1 MPDVPL
7 EEMGSALVTGASRG
21 IGKVVALGLAARG
34 FRVALNYRVAARSA
48 QDAIEAIRRNGGE
61 AVALQADVSDPDQA
75 AALVTR
81 AERELGPLKILV
93 NNAGVTKDRLL
104 LQMSEPEW
112 DQTWTTDLVGAR
124 VAAKTA
130 MSSMQG
136 RGGRIVNVGSVVGVT
151 GNAGQANYAAAKA
164 ALLGLTREL
173 ALRGAA
179 GGIAVNC
186 VVPGYI
192 VTDATS
198 ALTDEQRQ
206 AWLRRIPM
214 GRPATAEDVAEII
227 LFLACARTNYL
238 TGQCIAV
245 DGGLLALAGAGMAS

>member
-1 MPDVPL
+1 
-7 EEMGSALVTGASRG
+7 
-21 IGKVVALGLAARG
+21 
-34 FRVALNYRVAARSA
+34 
-48 QDAIEAIRRNGGE
+48 
-61 AVALQADVSDPDQA
+61 
-75 AALVTR
+75 VTR

-164 ALLGLTREL
+164 ALLGLTRE
-173 ALRGAA
+173 
-179 GGIAVNC
+179 
-186 VVPGYI
+186 
-192 VTDATS
+192 
-198 ALTDEQRQ
+198 
-206 AWLRRIPM
+206 
-214 GRPATAEDVAEII
+214 PATAEDVAEII